1 MNNIKTIFSEQA
13 VKEFSEKTA
22 ETVVIR
28 EYKDGNSSDI
38 RRNSTEA
45 EKAIV
50 ERAIFAALLSIRGG
64 YEPQSAKATAEFFV
78 LFNSGEPHIN
88 TYDSVYIPID
98 EFLVANQ

>member
-1 MNNIKTIFSEQA
+1 MNITKTIYTEQA
-13 VKEFSEKTA
+13 AKEYAEKTA

-28 EYKDGNSSDI
+28 EFKDGNSSDT

-64 YEPQSAKATAEFFV
+64 YEPQSAKATAEFFI
-78 LFNSGEPHIN
+78 LFNSGETHIN